1 MSAFMSV
8 YSLRNLVKRKI
19 CLKNPEN
26 SSCIDLIL
34 TNIPRSFEN
43 SNVVET
49 EFSDFRKLKTTV
61 QKQYF
66 PKLKR
71 KVVNYRDYWK
81 FLNNEFR
88 NKFDNA
94 ILKQDI
100 ENMESQKIW
109 NTNISLIFP

>member
-8 YSLRNLVKRKI
+8 YSLRNVVKRKI

-61 QKQYF
+61 QK
-66 PKLKR
+66 
-71 KVVNYRDYWK
+71 
-81 FLNNEFR
+81 
-88 NKFDNA
+88 
-94 ILKQDI
+94 
-100 ENMESQKIW
+100 
-109 NTNISLIFP
+109 